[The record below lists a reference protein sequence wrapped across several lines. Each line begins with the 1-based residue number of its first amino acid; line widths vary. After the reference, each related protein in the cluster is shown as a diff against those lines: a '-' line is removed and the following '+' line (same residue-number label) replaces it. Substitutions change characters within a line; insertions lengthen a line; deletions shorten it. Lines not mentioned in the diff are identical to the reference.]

1 MYHPLPLKESP
12 GGEISFV
19 TVPEHWTQCV
29 IGVSENFWMTSKR
42 CPHSLHAYSYSGI
55 TTSQLA
61 DVKGVEL
68 DDHPR

>member
-1 MYHPLPLKESP
+1 MYQPLPLKESP

-19 TVPEHWTQCV
+19 TVPGHWAQCV
-29 IGVSENFWMTSKR
+29 IGASENFWMTSNR
-42 CPHSLHAYSYSGI
+42 CLHSLQMYSYSGI
-55 TTSQLA
+55 TTSRLA